1 VAGCAIGDARN
12 RRSRYMSQAA
22 QPPVIA
28 IVGPTASGKSA
39 LALHVAQAVNAEIVG
54 TDSMQAYRGMNIGTA
69 KPNEADQRWVR
80 HHMIDVWP
88 VDQAVSVVEF
98 RDRARQAIDD
108 IRGRGKTALVVG
120 GSGLYVRAV
129 LEKLDFPGTDPD
141 VRARWEAR
149 LSEVGAPALHDELH
163 AMDPDAA
170 QAIERNNGRRIVRA
184 LEVIELTGEP
194 FVAHLP
200 PPQDVYPVHRF
211 GIHIDR
217 ERLDS
222 RIEDRVDA
230 MWDDGFVDEV
240 RRLEA
245 AGFRDAPT
253 AAAAL
258 GYGPVLDFLAG
269 ECSEEQARQRTIDD
283 TRKFARRQQ
292 RWFRRDERIEWRN
305 HDEAGF
311 ADAIAGCVARS

>member
-1 VAGCAIGDARN
+1 
-12 RRSRYMSQAA
+12 MSQAA

-39 LALHVAQAVNAEIVG
+39 LALQVAQAVNAEIVG

-149 LSEVGAPALHDELH
+149 LSEVGAPVLHDELH

>member
-1 VAGCAIGDARN
+1 
-12 RRSRYMSQAA
+12 MSEAA
-22 QPPVIA
+22 QPAVIA

-39 LALHVAQAVNAEIVG
+39 LALRVAQAVEAEIVG
-54 TDSMQAYRGMNIGTA
+54 TDSMQTYRGMNIGTA
-69 KPNEADQRWVR
+69 KPSEADQRQVR
-80 HHMIDVWP
+80 HHMIDVWS

-98 RDRARQAIDD
+98 RDRARRAIDD
-108 IRGRGKTALVVG
+108 VRERGTTALVVG

-129 LEKLDFPGTDPD
+129 LEKLDFPGTDAD
-141 VRARWEAR
+141 VRARWETR
-149 LSEVGAPALHDELH
+149 LSEIGAPALHNELH
-163 AMDPDAA
+163 AIDPDAA
-170 QAIERNNGRRIVRA
+170 QAIKRNNGRRIVRA

-194 FVAHLP
+194 FVARLP
-200 PPQDVYPVHRF
+200 PPEDVYPVHRF
-211 GIHIDR
+211 GVHIDR

-222 RIEDRVDA
+222 QIEDRVDA
-230 MWDDGFVDEV
+230 MWNDGFVDEV

-269 ECSEEQARQRTIDD
+269 ECSEDQARQHTIDD

-292 RWFRRDERIEWRN
+292 RWFARDDRIEWRD
-305 HDEAGF
+305 HDDPGF
-311 ADAIAGCVARS
+311 ADAIVACVARP

>member
-1 VAGCAIGDARN
+1 
-12 RRSRYMSQAA
+12 MSQAV
-22 QPPVIA
+22 QPAVIA

-39 LALHVAQAVNAEIVG
+39 LALRVAQAVDAEIVS

-69 KPNEADQRWVR
+69 KPSEVDQRLVH

-88 VDQAVSVVEF
+88 VAQAVSVVEF
-98 RDRARQAIDD
+98 RDMARQAIDD
-108 IRGRGKTALVVG
+108 VRERGKTALVVG

-129 LEKLDFPGTDPD
+129 LEKLDFPGTDPNA
-141 VRARWEAR
+141 RARWETR

-163 AMDPDAA
+163 AIDPDAA

-194 FVAHLP
+194 FVARLP
-200 PPQDVYPVHRF
+200 PPEDVYPVHRF
-211 GIHIDR
+211 GVHIDR
-217 ERLDS
+217 ERLDT

-230 MWDDGFVDEV
+230 MWKDGFVDEV

-245 AGFRDAPT
+245 GGFRDAPT

-269 ECSEEQARQRTIDD
+269 EYSEEQARQRTVDD

-292 RWFRRDERIEWRN
+292 RWFLRDERIEWRD
-305 HDEAGF
+305 HDDADF
-311 ADAIAGCVARS
+311 VDAIAGRVARP

>member
-1 VAGCAIGDARN
+1 
-12 RRSRYMSQAA
+12 MSDAA

-39 LALHVAQAVNAEIVG
+39 LALRVAQAMEAEIVG

-69 KPNEADQRWVR
+69 KPNEADQRLSR
-80 HHMIDVWP
+80 HHLIDVWP
-88 VDQAVSVVEF
+88 VDQAVSVGEF

-108 IRGRGKTALVVG
+108 VRGRGATALVVG

-129 LEKLDFPGTDPD
+129 LEKLDFPGTDAD

-149 LSEVGAPALHDELH
+149 LREVGAPALHDELR
-163 AMDPDAA
+163 ARDLDAA

-194 FVAHLP
+194 FVARLP
-200 PPQDVYPVHRF
+200 PPEDVYPVHRF
-211 GIHIDR
+211 GVHIDR

-222 RIEDRVDA
+222 RIEDRVNV
-230 MWDDGFVDEV
+230 MWNDGFVDEV

-292 RWFRRDERIEWRN
+292 RWFRRDERIEWHN
-305 HDEAGF
+305 HDDAAF
-311 ADAIAGCVARS
+311 VDAIVGCVARS

>member
-1 VAGCAIGDARN
+1 
-12 RRSRYMSQAA
+12 MSEAA
-22 QPPVIA
+22 QPTVIA

-39 LALHVAQAVNAEIVG
+39 LALRVAQAMEAEIVG

-69 KPNEADQRWVR
+69 KPNEADQRLIR
-80 HHMIDVWP
+80 HHLIDVWP

-108 IRGRGKTALVVG
+108 VRGRGTTALVVG

-141 VRARWEAR
+141 IRARWEAR
-149 LSEVGAPALHDELH
+149 LSEVGASALHDELH
-163 AMDPDAA
+163 ARDPDAA

-194 FVAHLP
+194 FVARLP
-200 PPQDVYPVHRF
+200 PPEDVYPVHRF
-211 GIHIDR
+211 GVHIDR
-217 ERLDS
+217 DRLDS
-222 RIEDRVDA
+222 RIEDRVNV
-230 MWDDGFVDEV
+230 MWSDGFVDEV

-245 AGFRDAPT
+245 SGFRDAPT

-292 RWFRRDERIEWRN
+292 RWFLRDERIEWRD
-305 HDEAGF
+305 HDDAGF
-311 ADAIAGCVARS
+311 ADAILGRVARQ

>member
-1 VAGCAIGDARN
+1 
-12 RRSRYMSQAA
+12 MSQAV
-22 QPPVIA
+22 QPAVIA

-39 LALHVAQAVNAEIVG
+39 LALRVTQAVDAEIVS

-69 KPNEADQRWVR
+69 KPSEVDQRLVR

-88 VDQAVSVVEF
+88 VDLAVSVVEF
-98 RDRARQAIDD
+98 RDMARQAIDD
-108 IRGRGKTALVVG
+108 VRERGKTALVVG

-129 LEKLDFPGTDPD
+129 LEKLDFPGTDPNA
-141 VRARWEAR
+141 RARWETR

-163 AMDPDAA
+163 AIDPDAA

-194 FVAHLP
+194 FVARLP
-200 PPQDVYPVHRF
+200 PPEDVYPVHRF
-211 GIHIDR
+211 GVHIDR
-217 ERLDS
+217 ERLDTS
-222 RIEDRVDA
+222 IEDRVDA
-230 MWDDGFVDEV
+230 MWKDGFVDEV
-240 RRLEA
+240 RRLEGD
-245 AGFRDAPT
+245 GFRDAPT

-258 GYGPVLDFLAG
+258 GYGPVLVFLAG

-292 RWFRRDERIEWRN
+292 RWFLRDERIEWRD
-305 HDEAGF
+305 HDDADF
-311 ADAIAGCVARS
+311 ADAIAGCVARP

>member
-1 VAGCAIGDARN
+1 
-12 RRSRYMSQAA
+12 MSQAV
-22 QPPVIA
+22 QPAVIA

-39 LALHVAQAVNAEIVG
+39 LALRVAQAVDAEIVS

-69 KPNEADQRWVR
+69 KPSEVDQRLVH

-88 VDQAVSVVEF
+88 VAQAVSVVEF
-98 RDRARQAIDD
+98 RDMARQAIDD
-108 IRGRGKTALVVG
+108 VRERGKTALVVG

-141 VRARWEAR
+141 VRARWETR

-163 AMDPDAA
+163 AIDPDAA

-194 FVAHLP
+194 FVARLP
-200 PPQDVYPVHRF
+200 PPEDVYPVHRF
-211 GIHIDR
+211 GVHIDR
-217 ERLDS
+217 ERLDT

-230 MWDDGFVDEV
+230 MWKDGFVDEV

-245 AGFRDAPT
+245 GGFRDAPT

-269 ECSEEQARQRTIDD
+269 EYSEEQARQRTVDD

-292 RWFRRDERIEWRN
+292 RWFLRDERIEWRD
-305 HDEAGF
+305 HDDADF
-311 ADAIAGCVARS
+311 VDAIAGRVARP

>member
-1 VAGCAIGDARN
+1 
-12 RRSRYMSQAA
+12 MSQAV
-22 QPPVIA
+22 QPAVIA

-39 LALHVAQAVNAEIVG
+39 LALRVAQAVDAEIVS

-69 KPNEADQRWVR
+69 KPSEVDQRLVH

-88 VDQAVSVVEF
+88 VAQAVSVVEF
-98 RDRARQAIDD
+98 RDMARQAIDD
-108 IRGRGKTALVVG
+108 VRGRGKTALVVG

-141 VRARWEAR
+141 VRARWETR

-163 AMDPDAA
+163 AIDPDAA

-194 FVAHLP
+194 FVARLP
-200 PPQDVYPVHRF
+200 PPEDVYPVHRF
-211 GIHIDR
+211 GVHIDR
-217 ERLDS
+217 ERLDT

-230 MWDDGFVDEV
+230 MWKDGFVDEV

-245 AGFRDAPT
+245 GGFRDAPT

-292 RWFRRDERIEWRN
+292 RWFLRDERIEWRD
-305 HDEAGF
+305 HDDADF
-311 ADAIAGCVARS
+311 VDAIAGRVARP

>member
-1 VAGCAIGDARN
+1 
-12 RRSRYMSQAA
+12 MSQAA

-39 LALHVAQAVNAEIVG
+39 LALQVAQAVNAEIVG

-149 LSEVGAPALHDELH
+149 LSEVGAPVLHDELH

-194 FVAHLP
+194 FIAHLP

>member
-1 VAGCAIGDARN
+1 
-12 RRSRYMSQAA
+12 MSQAA

-39 LALHVAQAVNAEIVG
+39 LALQVAQAVNAEIVG

-149 LSEVGAPALHDELH
+149 LSEVGAPVLHDELH

-311 ADAIAGCVARS
+311 ADAIAGCVARWYRSY